1 MIWPIEKSGNVRMS
15 STRRTVLVAIS
26 QLAAVSTL
34 AGCGRRGGS
43 DSAQARESDV
53 ELLAGLAYDI
63 LPFPELPP
71 AQYLNAAQ
79 QILDLGSADVAAGLA
94 KLREFSRDTAWRE
107 LPEGERLAL
116 LSSWEE
122 NAFFGVLRA
131 NTVRVLLRDPAT
143 FAIVGYG
150 GPSIQ
155 LGGYLSRGFDDIDW
169 LTAAPRK

>member
-1 MIWPIEKSGNVRMS
+1 MS
-15 STRRTVLVAIS
+15 PTRRTVLVAVS

-34 AGCGRRGGS
+34 AACGRQGRS
-43 DSAQARESDV
+43 DAAQTRESDV

-71 AQYLNAAQ
+71 APYLNAAQ
-79 QILDLGSADVAAGLA
+79 KILDLDSADVVAGLA

-107 LPEGERLAL
+107 LPEGDRLSL
-116 LSSWEE
+116 LSSWKG
-122 NAFFGVLRA
+122 NAFFDVMRT
-131 NTVRVLLRDPAT
+131 NTVRALLRDPAT
-143 FAIVGYG
+143 FAVVGYG

-155 LGGYLSRGFDDIDW
+155 LGGYLGRGFDDIKW

>member
-1 MIWPIEKSGNVRMS
+1 MS

-34 AGCGRRGGS
+34 AGCGRRGSS
-43 DSAQARESDV
+43 DAAQARESDV
-53 ELLAGLAYDI
+53 ELLAGLAYDL
-63 LPFPELPP
+63 LPFPELSP
-71 AQYLNAAQ
+71 ASYLNAAQ
-79 QILDLGSADVAAGLA
+79 QMLDLDSAEVVAGLA
-94 KLREFSRDTAWRE
+94 KLREVSRDTAWRE

-116 LSSWEE
+116 LSSWEG
-122 NAFFGVLRA
+122 NSFFGVLRA
-131 NTVRVLLRDPAT
+131 NTMRTLLRDPAT